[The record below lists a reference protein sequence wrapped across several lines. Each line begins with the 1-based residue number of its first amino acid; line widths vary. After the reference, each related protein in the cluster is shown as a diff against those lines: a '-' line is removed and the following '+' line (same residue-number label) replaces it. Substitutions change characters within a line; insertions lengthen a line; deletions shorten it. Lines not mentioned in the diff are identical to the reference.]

1 MILFVARTE
10 DRLRTSKRALDAILL
25 ARIRIIDGV
34 VPMSEM
40 ETRTGPSLHRS
51 SVPIFH
57 RQSEAALVKENIDF
71 ERKR

>member
-34 VPMSEM
+34 VSMSEM

-57 RQSEAALVKENIDF
+57 R
-71 ERKR
+71 